1 VYGEMVETFPQEA
14 MEVIRMMNPE
24 FTSHD
29 FIRTYIMRY
38 TSSYLSGLYEYH
50 DVQELHAVIGRWLS
64 NHAEDNDIRI
74 RYVEHRDSMNIFG
87 KLDKIAVWQQL

>member
-1 VYGEMVETFPQEA
+1 MYGELVETFPQEA
-14 MEVIRMMNPE
+14 MGVIRMMNPE

-29 FIRTYIMRY
+29 FK
-38 TSSYLSGLYEYH
+38 YH
-50 DVQELHAVIGRWLS
+50 DVQELHAVIGKWLS

-87 KLDKIAVWQQL
+87 KLDKIAVWQKL

>member
-1 VYGEMVETFPQEA
+1 MYGEMVETFPQEA
-14 MEVIRMMNPE
+14 MEVIGMMNPE

-50 DVQELHAVIGRWLS
+50 DVQELHAVIGKWLS